1 MLTRKLRLTCLAAA
15 TLLAACAGHRGDDP
29 DPILVAKG
37 QKIFRFYTF
46 GDEARWTG
54 ELRLHEVVAS
64 QVSPAVALSVGLK
77 LDVDALPPEV
87 REGIRNGSIDLDSP
101 ATTVALL
108 KLNAV
113 VGLKGKVEN
122 VHGKDVLKRL
132 GVTCALCH
140 STVDN
145 SFAAGIGKRLDGW
158 PNRDLNVGAIIA
170 LSPVLTAAQKAVY
183 NSWGPGRYDPRFN
196 IDGKSDQVLIAPAYG
211 LRGVHSITYTGDGK
225 DVTYWNRYVA
235 VTQMGGLG
243 HFEDDRLPLDVTRGD
258 VDLVGP
264 VLPALR
270 AYQLSLEAPR
280 PHAGSFDPPAAE
292 RGRLLFV
299 GKAQCVSCHTGPTF
313 TDAPRR
319 LHDLPDVVSEPE
331 PNGAPS
337 YALRTAT
344 KKYRTTPLRGLQ
356 QHAPYFHNGIA
367 ATLPEVVEL
376 YNQRKSLGL
385 TAAEVADL
393 AEYLKTL

>member
-1 MLTRKLRLTCLAAA
+1 
-15 TLLAACAGHRGDDP
+15 
-29 DPILVAKG
+29 
-37 QKIFRFYTF
+37 
-46 GDEARWTG
+46 
-54 ELRLHEVVAS
+54 
-64 QVSPAVALSVGLK
+64 
-77 LDVDALPPEV
+77 
-87 REGIRNGSIDLDSP
+87 
-101 ATTVALL
+101 
-108 KLNAV
+108 
-113 VGLKGKVEN
+113 
-122 VHGKDVLKRL
+122 
-132 GVTCALCH
+132 
-140 STVDN
+140 
-145 SFAAGIGKRLDGW
+145 
-158 PNRDLNVGAIIA
+158 
-170 LSPVLTAAQKAVY
+170 
-183 NSWGPGRYDPRFN
+183 
-196 IDGKSDQVLIAPAYG
+196 
-211 LRGVHSITYTGDGK
+211 VHSITYTGDGK

-243 HFEDDRLPLDVTRGD
+243 HFEDERLPLDVTRGD

-280 PHAGSFDPPAAE
+280 PPAGSFDPPASA

-299 GKAQCVSCHTGPTF
+299 GKGQCVSCHSGPKF

-319 LHDLPDVVSEPE
+319 LHDPSEVVSEPE
-331 PNGAPS
+331 PNGAQS
-337 YALRTAT
+337 YASRTAT

-356 QHAPYFHNGIA
+356 QHAPYFHNGVA